1 MCNGIPAET
10 SAGFGHV
17 HQVEFL
23 QLCGNHIGWYER
35 GQQRC
40 ETKPGQY
47 TTCYRYTGDTRT
59 NNIAHTQVFRCN
71 FTTQAGSGQVLAGSA
86 AHPHWSLGDKM
97 EYFLEHG
104 IAEGEA
110 QALIGRLGEIAALC
124 RRQSVPVR
132 RQYLPGR
139 AACRALSQSATSGAE
154 SSVSTPR
161 IPPKIASIRMVQ

>member
-110 QALIGRLGEIAALC
+110 QALIGRLGEIAAL
-124 RRQSVPVR
+124 VAGN
-132 RQYLPGR
+132 QYLCAGSTFRVGQRVVLFHNQRPPER
-139 AACRALSQSATSGAE
+139 NHQSALRE
-154 SSVSTPR
+154 YR
-161 IPPKIASIRMVQ
+161 RR